1 MLPRRSLVDE
11 ATEEGEVSTLEEAM
25 DEAWVWEEVRVEPLL
40 ASSRR
45 SSCSCS
51 VSLSLDRGAAN
62 EEEAVF
68 GG

>member
-1 MLPRRSLVDE
+1 M
-11 ATEEGEVSTLEEAM
+11 STLEEAM

-62 EEEAVF
+62 DEEAVF